1 MLDLLNCG
9 KERKRLKVCSEL
21 DLDRTICQ
29 YEKFHIPRSLHTHA
43 RALAHMHTHI
53 LVLVYLR
60 GLLLGTILARTLGS
74 NRNID
79 AQLCWFKH
87 RLA

>member
-1 MLDLLNCG
+1 M
-9 KERKRLKVCSEL
+9 SES
-21 DLDRTICQ
+21 DISYDT
-29 YEKFHIPRSLHTHA
+29 HTHT
-43 RALAHMHTHI
+43 HTHTHI

-60 GLLLGTILARTLGS
+60 GLLLGTILARTRGS